1 VGNHQN
7 DQQLTDSLRPDL
19 SPPLAR
25 LNGRVRRRRR
35 VVAHGQRH
43 VLSPSYAGAHRGL
56 ARRRWVPLG
65 TSDRLLDALTLRDW
79 AHTAVSDLITH
90 IDEINRLNVFPVADS
105 DTGANMLFTMRS
117 ALAEANA
124 GVNAD
129 GSPGCV
135 ARVAAALSAGALNG
149 ARGNSGV
156 ILSQILRGIAD
167 VTATAAADSGGELP
181 EMDAVILGA
190 GLQRGVELVITS
202 MGGEEVPGTIVSVL
216 RAAADAVEECAHG
229 GEGLAPAITAAGDA
243 AVVAL
248 EKTTEQL
255 DVLADAG
262 AVDAGGR
269 GLLVLLDALRSTISG
284 QAPARTVYELSPP
297 TQQADPATERPAPQ
311 FEVMYLL
318 DGCDAA
324 AADALR
330 NQLEELGESVAI
342 AQAAAQ
348 GSDPLD
354 SYSVHVHTDDAG
366 AAVEAGL
373 VAGRLSRIVVSAL
386 SSGVTGLPVGSW
398 TRERAVL
405 AVVDGD
411 GAAELFA
418 GEGACVLQPGP
429 DTGYPATDIS
439 AHQLVRALVDTG
451 AAQVMVLP
459 NGYVAAEELVA
470 GCTAAIGWGIDVVPI
485 PTGSMVQGLA
495 ALAVHE
501 PGRQAVD
508 DGFTMARAAG
518 AARHGS
524 VRIATES
531 ALTWAG
537 RCQPGDGLGIAG
549 DEVLIVAADAAGAG
563 IGLLDLL
570 LASGGDLVTVLVGA
584 GIGTDADATAVSD
597 ILQEHVHDNHPGT
610 ELVTYRTGHH
620 GDALLIGVE

>member
-1 VGNHQN
+1 M
-7 DQQLTDSLRPDL
+7 
-19 SPPLAR
+19 
-25 LNGRVRRRRR
+25 
-35 VVAHGQRH
+35 
-43 VLSPSYAGAHRGL
+43 
-56 ARRRWVPLG
+56 G
-65 TSDRLLDALTLRDW
+65 TANRLLDASALREW
-79 AHTAVSDLITH
+79 AHTCVSDLITH

-124 GVNAD
+124 GANA
-129 GSPGCV
+129 GPESGC
-135 ARVAAALSAGALNG
+135 AAKVAAALSAGALNG

-167 VTATAAADSGGELP
+167 VTAPAAAEAGGELRDI
-181 EMDAVILGA
+181 DAYLLGA
-190 GLQRGVELVITS
+190 ALRRGVALVISS
-202 MGGEEVPGTIVSVL
+202 MGDEIPGTIVSVL
-216 RAAADAVEECAHG
+216 RAAADAVGQCARD
-229 GEGLAPAITAAGDA
+229 GLDAAVAAAGDA

-248 EKTTEQL
+248 EKTPEQL

-269 GLLVLLDALRSTISG
+269 GLLVLLDALRSTVTG
-284 QAPARTVYELSPP
+284 QAPARAVYELSPRAEAP
-297 TQQADPATERPAPQ
+297 DQKDAATERRAPQ

-318 DGCDAA
+318 NGCDAQ
-324 AADALR
+324 AADTLR
-330 NQLEELGESVAI
+330 ERLGELGESVGI
-342 AQAAAQ
+342 AAAPQAA
-348 GSDPLD
+348 GG
-354 SYSVHVHTDDAG
+354 YSVHVHTDDAG

-373 VAGRLSRIVVSAL
+373 AAGRLSRIVISAL
-386 SSGVTGLPVGSW
+386 TSGASGLPSGGW

-405 AVVDGD
+405 AVVDGG

-418 GEGACVLQPGP
+418 GEGACVLQPS
-429 DTGYPATDIS
+429 DAPATDIS
-439 AHQLVRALVDTG
+439 AHQLVRAVVDTG

-459 NGYVAAEELVA
+459 NGYVPAEELVA

-508 DGFTMARAAG
+508 DGYTMARAAG

-549 DEVLIVAADAAGAG
+549 DEVLIVAADAAAAA

-570 LASGGDLVTVLVGA
+570 LASGGDLLTVLIGA
-584 GIGTDADATAVSD
+584 GLEEADATAVGD
-597 ILQEHVHDNHPGT
+597 ILEDHVHDNHPGT
-610 ELVTYRTGHH
+610 ELMIYRTGHR

>member
-1 VGNHQN
+1 VG
-7 DQQLTDSLRPDL
+7 TVTSE
-19 SPPLAR
+19 
-25 LNGRVRRRRR
+25 
-35 VVAHGQRH
+35 
-43 VLSPSYAGAHRGL
+43 GASRD
-56 ARRRWVPLG
+56 A
-65 TSDRLLDALTLRDW
+65 LLDAATLRDW

-124 GVNAD
+124 TAGA
-129 GSPGCV
+129 GAASGAGCV

-167 VTATAAADSGGELP
+167 VTGAAAADSGGEL
-181 EMDAVILGA
+181 AHLNAGLFGA
-190 GLQRGVELVITS
+190 ALQRGVELVIAS
-202 MGGEEVPGTIVSVL
+202 MGGEEVDGTIVSVL
-216 RAAADAVEECAHG
+216 RAAADAAGECA
-229 GEGLAPAITAAGDA
+229 GEGLAAAVTAAGDA

-269 GLLVLLDALRSTISG
+269 GLLVLLDALGYTIGG
-284 QAPARTVYELSPP
+284 QAPARSVYELSPR
-297 TQQADPATERPAPQ
+297 AARDEAAPAHPAPQ
-311 FEVMYLL
+311 FEVMYRL
-318 DGCDAA
+318 DGCDSA

-330 NQLEELGESVAI
+330 DRLQELGDSVAI
-342 AQAAAQ
+342 APSTA
-348 GSDPLD
+348 GGTH
-354 SYSVHVHTDDAG
+354 SVHVHTDDAG

-373 VAGRLSRIVVSAL
+373 TAGRLSRIVISAL
-386 SSGVTGLPVGSW
+386 SSGAAGLPAGGW

-411 GAAELFA
+411 GAAALFS
-418 GEGACVLQPGP
+418 GEGACVLRP
-429 DTGYPATDIS
+429 DEEDGAAAPATNIS
-439 AHQLVRALVDTG
+439 AHRLMRAVVDTG

-459 NGYVAAEELVA
+459 NGYVAPEELVA

-501 PGRQAVD
+501 TDRQAVD
-508 DGFTMARAAG
+508 DGYTMARAAG

-549 DEVLIVAADAAGAG
+549 DEVLIVAADPAGAA

-570 LASGGDLVTVLVGA
+570 LASGGDLVTVLIGA
-584 GIGTDADATAVSD
+584 AIEDTDIGAVDITAVGD
-597 ILQEHVHDNHPGT
+597 VLRVHVHDHHPGT
-610 ELVTYRTGHH
+610 ELMTYRTGHR
-620 GDALLIGVE
+620 GDILLIGVE

>member
-1 VGNHQN
+1 MG
-7 DQQLTDSLRPDL
+7 TART
-19 SPPLAR
+19 SP
-25 LNGRVRRRRR
+25 
-35 VVAHGQRH
+35 
-43 VLSPSYAGAHRGL
+43 
-56 ARRRWVPLG
+56 
-65 TSDRLLDALTLRDW
+65 DRLLNAVTLRDW

-124 GVNAD
+124 RAGAD
-129 GSPGCV
+129 LGPGCV
-135 ARVAAALSAGALNG
+135 ARVAGALSAGALNG

-156 ILSQILRGIAD
+156 ILSQILHGIAD
-167 VTATAAADSGGELP
+167 VTASAAADSGGELP
-181 EMDAVILGA
+181 EMDAVTLA
-190 GLQRGVELVITS
+190 AALQRGVDLVITS
-202 MGGEEVPGTIVSVL
+202 MGGQEVPGTIVSVL
-216 RAAADAVEECAHG
+216 RAAAEAVEECAND
-229 GEGLAPAITAAGDA
+229 GLAPAITAAGDA

-269 GLLVLLDALRSTISG
+269 GLLVLLDALRSTITG
-284 QAPARTVYELSPP
+284 QTPARTVYELAP
-297 TQQADPATERPAPQ
+297 RAPQ
-311 FEVMYLL
+311 AEAPAERSAEFEVMYRL

-330 NQLEELGESVAI
+330 GRLSELGDSVAI
-342 AQAAAQ
+342 AAAPATTQ
-348 GSDPLD
+348 GT
-354 SYSVHVHTDDAG
+354 YSVHVHTDDAG

-373 VAGRLSRIVVSAL
+373 MAGRPSRIVVSAL
-386 SSGVTGLPVGSW
+386 SSGVTGLPAGSW

-405 AVVDGD
+405 AVVDGA

-418 GEGACVLQPGP
+418 GEGACVLQPDAEAG
-429 DTGYPATDIS
+429 DPATDIS
-439 AHQLVRALVDTG
+439 AHRLVRALVDTG

-459 NGYVAAEELVA
+459 NGYMAPEELVA
-470 GCTAAIGWGIDVVPI
+470 GCTTAIGWGIDVVPI

-501 PGRQAVD
+501 TGRQAVD
-508 DGFTMARAAG
+508 DGYTMARAAG

-524 VRIATES
+524 VRIAAES

-537 RCQPGDGLGIAG
+537 RCQPGDGLGITG
-549 DEVLIVAADAAGAG
+549 DEVLFVAADPAGAA

-584 GIGTDADATAVSD
+584 GIETEADASAVGE
-597 ILQEHVHDNHPGT
+597 ILEAHVHDHHPGT
-610 ELVTYRTGHH
+610 ELVIYRTGHR